1 MHVTKS
7 AGKSKRNRA
16 TRLSLTLFLTLAVA
30 SAASAQSQVIE
41 KWTKSW
47 SGFPTY
53 AVAMTA
59 DSQGNVI
66 SAGVWGDESFVTKY
80 DTNGNVVRRN
90 WLEGSEVLRGEADS
104 VVVDAAGDIFVLSG
118 LQINPTPT
126 LEPDVALAKY
136 NAAGVR
142 QWVTFTASLQFFHS
156 PIGLAV
162 TPQGEAYV
170 LQAVTPTANNGAD
183 VVTTK
188 YDANGKQVWARTEAV
203 AVDQRTQNGTNLT
216 SAVAIRLDALG
227 NVYVAA
233 DNGDGGEIFRY
244 DANGNLLKTIGAGT
258 LGVVREYR
266 VDAAGNSYFLGG
278 AANTQDRIV
287 AKFGPDGSLKWLRD
301 LGPQTDSQLEDQTL
315 GIIDDTLKDIG
326 VDAAGDV
333 FILQNLPSVPATPSG
348 TDMAVTKF
356 DANGTEKWTSR
367 FNSSA
372 DHSAGDR
379 PQAIAVSS
387 IGEVYLTGGA
397 LISPAPETVTIK
409 YSATGE
415 ELWVKYLGIQQTGPV
430 AIVLGADGQLFV
442 ESMTAGETAYTTDYV
457 QQ

>member
-1 MHVTKS
+1 MHVANLAKKS
-7 AGKSKRNRA
+7 NCNRVA
-16 TRLSLTLFLTLAVA
+16 MLLPMLFFTLAVA
-30 SAASAQSQVIE
+30 SVASAQSQVIE

-66 SAGVWGDESFVTKY
+66 SAGISGDESFAIKY
-80 DTNGNVVRRN
+80 DANGNVVRRN
-90 WLEGSEVLRGEADS
+90 WMEGRNVLRGRAGS
-104 VVVDAAGDIFVLSG
+104 VAVDAAGDVFVLSG
-118 LQINPTPT
+118 LQIELTPT
-126 LEPDVALAKY
+126 LEPDVVLAKY

-142 QWVTFTASLQFFHS
+142 QWAIFTASVDFAHS

-162 TPQGEAYV
+162 TPHGEAYV
-170 LQAVTPTANNGAD
+170 LQTVAPAPNNAVD

-188 YDANGKQVWARTEAV
+188 YDPSGKQLWARTEAV
-203 AVDQRTQNGTNLT
+203 VPDPRTQNGTNLT

-258 LGVVREYR
+258 LGVVRAYR
-266 VDAAGNSYFLGG
+266 VDAGGNSYFLGG
-278 AANTQDRIV
+278 AAKTLDRIV
-287 AKFGPDGSLKWLRD
+287 AKFGPDGSLKWLKD
-301 LGPQTDSQLEDQTL
+301 LGPQTNSQTEDQTL

-326 VDAAGDV
+326 VGAAGEV
-333 FILQNLPSVPATPSG
+333 LILQDLPSVPSTPSG
-348 TDMAVTKF
+348 IDMVVTKF

-367 FNSSA
+367 FNSST
-372 DHSAGDR
+372 DHSAADG
-379 PQAIAVSS
+379 AHALAVSS
-387 IGEVYLTGGA
+387 TGEVYLTGEAA
-397 LISPAPETVTIK
+397 LTPSGETVTIK
-409 YSATGE
+409 YGAAGE

-442 ESMTAGETAYTTDYV
+442 ESMTAGETAYTTDYL